1 MDDALSDRPAALAP
15 IGFIQKVDDRAGLGR
30 ALDAIAVAVALFAD
44 LLEIPAR
51 VHEEI
56 NVLDLPH
63 RRGPAVIT
71 PLRVL
76 DRTIGRGKRRARVG
90 HALENGRAACR
101 ERACQV
107 VEIAVGADSL
117 KTKKKK

>member
-1 MDDALSDRPAALAP
+1 MRISDWSSDVCSSDRREGAVMDDALSDRPAALAP

-51 VHEEI
+51 VLEEI
-56 NVLDLPH
+56 HVLDLPH
-63 RRGPAVIT
+63 RRGPAVKT

-76 DRTIGRGKRRARVG
+76 DRHIGRGKRRSEERRVG
-90 HALENGRAACR
+90 KE
-101 ERACQV
+101 
-107 VEIAVGADSL
+107 
-117 KTKKKK
+117 